1 MFGSPIVPVGLGTV
15 VMIGSGMCGSDGMI
29 GCTVLTPC
37 EPKPELLP
45 EPEPEPVPEPEPDP
59 EPDSDPPDP
68 FAELTP
74 APAVPVVRV
83 DPVALRPD
91 DCCTPGLL
99 LAVAAAAPA
108 LSPDVVA
115 LTGVV

>member
-1 MFGSPIVPVGLGTV
+1 
-15 VMIGSGMCGSDGMI
+15 MI

-37 EPKPELLP
+37 EPELLP
-45 EPEPEPVPEPEPDP
+45 EPEPVPEAEPEPEPEPDP
-59 EPDSDPPDP
+59 EPDVDPPDP

-74 APAVPVVRV
+74 APAVLGVLV
-83 DPVALRPD
+83 DPVALPPAA
-91 DCCTPGLL
+91 CCPPGLL